1 MKSLECR
8 NFANRKL
15 KQNDMKKNVIEKIM
29 AKHSSLNEFVDGMAF
44 LKEVHSLYKVLGG
57 MNNYQIAKGILRYIT
72 KENELEWDYVVRFI
86 FYLLEEIDKKGISE
100 SKKNIDW
107 ERACKKYY
115 SDELSKIKT
124 KVAFKELFYLV
135 ALNNN
140 DDIDDLLAEPILEA
154 YGWYQIVKKT
164 VAQYEEILST
174 NTEYAEHMLEE
185 KEMECDTLDV
195 HKEKNNIQEESQKNI
210 CTSTTPKVDGEEN
223 VHSEEN
229 SDFIAPKKYVRGRPI
244 VLKCL
249 TDGKEMEWTTAK
261 AIEDSLGIPKG
272 AIRKNVSGHS
282 KYIRH
287 NNIKYQAFYKE
298 VC

>member
-1 MKSLECR
+1 
-8 NFANRKL
+8 
-15 KQNDMKKNVIEKIM
+15 MKKNVIEKLM
-29 AKHSSLNEFVDGMAF
+29 AKHSSLNEFVNGMAF

-57 MNNYQIAKGILRYIT
+57 MRNYLIAKGILRYIT
-72 KENELEWDYVVRFI
+72 IENELEWDYVVRFI
-86 FYLLEEIDKKGISE
+86 FYLIEEIDKKGLSE
-100 SKKNIDW
+100 CKKNIDW
-107 ERACKKYY
+107 EFACKKYC
-115 SDELSKIKT
+115 SDELSKTKT

-140 DDIDDLLAEPILEA
+140 DDIDDLLAEPILDA
-154 YGWYQIVKKT
+154 YGWYQIVKKI

-229 SDFIAPKKYVRGRPI
+229 SDFIAPKKYVRNRTI
-244 VLKCL
+244 ILKCL
-249 TDGKEMEWTTAK
+249 TDDTETEWSSPK
-261 AIEDSLGIPKG
+261 AIEDSIGIPMG
-272 AIRKNVSGHS
+272 TIRKNVSGHTN
-282 KYIRH
+282 YIRF
-287 NNIKYQAFYKE
+287 NNKKYQATYK
-298 VC
+298 VAS

>member
-1 MKSLECR
+1 MAGKLNKEASAVES
-8 NFANRKL
+8 FAKGDLYTKL
-15 KQNDMKKNVIEKIM
+15 SAVFMGAGLIGHK
-29 AKHSSLNEFVDGMAF
+29 
-44 LKEVHSLYKVLGG
+44 
-57 MNNYQIAKGILRYIT
+57 QIAKGILRYIT

-229 SDFIAPKKYVRGRPI
+229 SDFIAPKKYVRNRTI
-244 VLKCL
+244 ILKCL
-249 TDGKEMEWTTAK
+249 TDDTETEWSSPK
-261 AIEDSLGIPKG
+261 AIEDSIGIPMG
-272 AIRKNVSGHS
+272 TIRKNVSGHTN
-282 KYIRH
+282 YIRF
-287 NNIKYQAFYKE
+287 NNKKYQATYK
-298 VC
+298 VAS

>member
-1 MKSLECR
+1 
-8 NFANRKL
+8 
-15 KQNDMKKNVIEKIM
+15 MKKNVIEKLM
-29 AKHSSLNEFVDGMAF
+29 AKHSSLNEFVNGMAF

-57 MNNYQIAKGILRYIT
+57 MRNYLIAKGILRYIT
-72 KENELEWDYVVRFI
+72 IENELEWDYVVRFI
-86 FYLLEEIDKKGISE
+86 FYLIEEIDKKGLSE
-100 SKKNIDW
+100 CKKNIDW
-107 ERACKKYY
+107 EFACKKYC
-115 SDELSKIKT
+115 SDELSKTKT

-140 DDIDDLLAEPILEA
+140 DDIDDLIAEPILDA
-154 YGWYQIVKKT
+154 YGWYQIVKKI

-229 SDFIAPKKYVRGRPI
+229 SDFIAPKKYVRNRTI
-244 VLKCL
+244 ILKCL
-249 TDGKEMEWTTAK
+249 TDDTETEWSSPK
-261 AIEDSLGIPKG
+261 AIEDSIGIPMG
-272 AIRKNVSGHS
+272 TIRKNVSGHTN
-282 KYIRH
+282 YIRF
-287 NNIKYQAFYKE
+287 NNKKYQATYK
-298 VC
+298 VAS

>member
-1 MKSLECR
+1 
-8 NFANRKL
+8 
-15 KQNDMKKNVIEKIM
+15 MKKNVIEKIM

-86 FYLLEEIDKKGISE
+86 FYLIEEIDKKGLSE
-100 SKKNIDW
+100 CKKNIDW
-107 ERACKKYY
+107 EFACKKYC
-115 SDELSKIKT
+115 SDELSKTKT

-140 DDIDDLLAEPILEA
+140 DDIDDLLAEPILDA

-229 SDFIAPKKYVRGRPI
+229 SDFIAPKKYVRNRTI
-244 VLKCL
+244 ILKCL
-249 TDGKEMEWTTAK
+249 TDDTETEWSSPK
-261 AIEDSLGIPKG
+261 AIEDSIGIPMG
-272 AIRKNVSGHS
+272 TIRKNVSGHTN
-282 KYIRH
+282 YIRF
-287 NNIKYQAFYKE
+287 NNKKYQATYK
-298 VC
+298 VAS

>member
-1 MKSLECR
+1 
-8 NFANRKL
+8 
-15 KQNDMKKNVIEKIM
+15 MKKNVIEKIM

-86 FYLLEEIDKKGISE
+86 FYLLEEMDKKGISE
-100 SKKNIDW
+100 SKKYIDW

-174 NTEYAEHMLEE
+174 NTEYAEHMLGEEE
-185 KEMECDTLDV
+185 KEMKCDTLDV
-195 HKEKNNIQEESQKNI
+195 HTEKKNTQDDTQENI
-210 CTSTTPKVDGEEN
+210 CTSTTPNVDGEEE
-223 VHSEEN
+223 VHSEEKA
-229 SDFIAPKKYVRGRPI
+229 DFIAPKKYTRNRTI
-244 VLKCL
+244 ILKCL
-249 TDGKEMEWTTAK
+249 TDETETEWSSPK
-261 AIEDSLGIPKG
+261 QIEDSIGIPMVS
-272 AIRKNVSGHS
+272 IRKNVSGHS
-282 KYIRH
+282 KYIRF
-287 NNIKYQAFYKE
+287 NNKKYQATYK
-298 VC
+298 VAS